1 MGIYAQTNF
10 EITCDTP
17 KVAKQVLKTL
27 KELKE
32 DENGNTFG
40 RELEA
45 DGDMVYGF
53 EDSPRIQ
60 NLEYRLTEI
69 WQKIKDIKG
78 VKDFFAP
85 LMSEGDTISFT
96 NEF

>member
-1 MGIYAQTNF
+1 MTNF
-10 EITCDTP
+10 EITCDSP
-17 KVAKQVLKTL
+17 KTAKQVLKTL

-40 RELEA
+40 RELKA

-60 NLEYRLTEI
+60 NLEYRLKEI
-69 WQKIKDIKG
+69 WKTIKGIKG
-78 VKDFFAP
+78 VKEFYAP
-85 LMSEGDTISFT
+85 LMAENDSVNFT
-96 NEF
+96 NEE